1 MKNEVYYVMPR
12 CYFEA
17 SSYPTFELL
26 EWLYQP
32 HKSFKK
38 ACRIAD
44 DLAKK
49 TAYNG
54 RLVDRYVVVKEAEE
68 DDEYQ
73 FGIYFFQTK
82 FEVVYEA
89 TCEGHRPFNIT
100 ALWQSNRCDAM
111 TVKHGQSYFDQYF
124 DWVQDMNKSRD
135 GYNIAWFADCISAAR
150 FLKKEWANNEEMYI
164 TVQKNGQRINLSNRF
179 FRFGNVLSTQCARR
193 QGRNNRTCYN
203 WHVGE
208 QMFPSYGDAV
218 IFVLESKDYN
228 FDDITKTKRENV
240 AA

>member
-1 MKNEVYYVMPR
+1 MR
-12 CYFEA
+12 HHHIQ
-17 SSYPTFELL
+17 LL
-26 EWLYQP
+26 NYLSGYIS
-32 HKSFKK
+32 HTSLSKK
-38 ACRIAD
+38 PAESPMIWQ
-44 DLAKK
+44 KK

-68 DDEYQ
+68 DEYQ

-150 FLKKEWANNEEMYI
+150 FLKKEWANDEEMYL